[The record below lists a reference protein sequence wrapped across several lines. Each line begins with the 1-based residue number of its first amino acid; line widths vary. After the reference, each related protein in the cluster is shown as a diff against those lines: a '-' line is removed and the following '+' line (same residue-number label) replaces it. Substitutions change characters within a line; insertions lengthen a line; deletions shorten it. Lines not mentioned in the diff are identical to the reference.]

1 MVMPL
6 PHKSLIVIPP
16 SSHSYE
22 FGGGGLFLDPRDS
35 ALGFMSLRAP
45 GRDPPRPVIPGAEL
59 RQGDD

>member
-1 MVMPL
+1 M
-6 PHKSLIVIPP
+6 
-16 SSHSYE
+16 
-22 FGGGGLFLDPRDS
+22 FGCRDS

>member
-1 MVMPL
+1 MVIPL
-6 PHKSLIVIPP
+6 PHTVTS
-16 SSHSYE
+16 
-22 FGGGGLFLDPRDS
+22 FGVGGLFFGSRDS